1 MGRCAILTSVRI
13 KLKWAYYYQKKID
26 NIIRNKEGVFMM
38 IGWLVLWEEEVH
50 CVPGDIDQNNQL
62 QERFLNK
69 IAEL

>member
-1 MGRCAILTSVRI
+1 
-13 KLKWAYYYQKKID
+13 
-26 NIIRNKEGVFMM
+26 MM